1 MNCTPQN
8 PNYCIVLAPF
18 CWDSKMQFLSCVYR
32 LFIEK
37 LPRHRDYKTAV
48 IPEKKETV
56 KVSGNVAKPLVAA
69 VGSDLGL

>member
-1 MNCTPQN
+1 
-8 PNYCIVLAPF
+8 
-18 CWDSKMQFLSCVYR
+18 MQFLSCVYR

-48 IPEKKETV
+48 IPEKKETL
-56 KVSGNVAKPLVAA
+56 KVSSNVAKCLVAA